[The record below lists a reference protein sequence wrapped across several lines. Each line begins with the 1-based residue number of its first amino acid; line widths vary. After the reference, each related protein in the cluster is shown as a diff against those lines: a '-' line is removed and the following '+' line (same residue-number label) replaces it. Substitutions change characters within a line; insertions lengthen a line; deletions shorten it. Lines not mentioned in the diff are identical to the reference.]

1 MDRAKT
7 ILYFGYGSNMST
19 QYLIKRR
26 KIIPHE
32 SKVGVLKDY
41 QLIMNMGGPNFL
53 EPSFANIRKCKG
65 SRVEGVIHQIYEK
78 DLQKIVNTEGEDY
91 ELVKLSIHADR
102 KKKTAYTLI
111 YKTDETKDIP
121 PSKRYLKILVNAA
134 KENHAQIQKQIKI
147 LENRLDKALVK
158 FNEALAH
165 NKKLRETI
173 DNLRRERA
181 QFDKIYKNLVWPD
194 ASLTNTHSA
203 I

>member
-53 EPSFANIRKCKG
+53 EPSFANIRNCKG
-65 SRVEGVIHQIYEK
+65 ATVEGVIHKIDRD

-91 ELVKLSIHADR
+91 KLVKLSVYIEGLR
-102 KKKTAYTLI
+102 KTAYTLI
-111 YKTDETKDIP
+111 YITDETEDIP
-121 PSKRYLKILVNAA
+121 PSKRYLKILIGAA
-134 KENHAQIQKQIKI
+134 KENNLSQKYIDSLEGRSSVYYPI
-147 LENRLDKALVK
+147 LSEI
-158 FNEALAH
+158 FS
-165 NKKLRETI
+165 LRVYLWVW
-173 DNLRRERA
+173 LR
-181 QFDKIYKNLVWPD
+181 
-194 ASLTNTHSA
+194 T
-203 I
+203 